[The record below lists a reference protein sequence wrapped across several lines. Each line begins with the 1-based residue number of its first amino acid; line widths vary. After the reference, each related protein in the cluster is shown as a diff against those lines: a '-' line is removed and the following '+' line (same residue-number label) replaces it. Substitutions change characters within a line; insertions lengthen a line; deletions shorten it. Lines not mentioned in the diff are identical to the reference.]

1 MSDSESELEFDGYQ
15 LHDAAEKGD
24 VEQIYSLL
32 VPHNKGE
39 RGGGGDEAP
48 GSENEGGIEGDKAPD
63 SVEEGK
69 QDELSPQNEEMK
81 VDKTREDSG
90 DDDEDFNPYEMIP
103 DIDGRDRDG
112 ATPLHVAL
120 YNFELS
126 AVTTLLDLGANGG
139 KKWEGSTP
147 AHLAICLGGV
157 AKDEDFALSVLKA
170 ILLHQN
176 AEGLDLTSSKDD
188 RGQTLLHVAATFGF
202 CSCLRFLL
210 DVPQVKDLV
219 NMRERGGLRPLHMSA
234 VNGHVVVTKLLL
246 EAGAEVNMV
255 SALGATPLHMA
266 SMRGQWDVARELL
279 RASSDS
285 SALDKRGLTPGQYV
299 AKFGLK
305 PPGDVIQ
312 LLGLSN
318 GEANSVSDDDKPL
331 QFSTRVYHHK
341 ICVRHHSCPP
351 ILRLGPNPPPEN
363 VNRLHTLLDEKK
375 GVLRSPEF
383 DALQWDENAPLAAMA
398 DVLRVHE
405 YSYVSHIQSICKR
418 LKKESLSYGMMGDC
432 GAVPEVGLITYLDGD
447 TGISSDSFEAALRAA
462 GAVCRAVDDVCSG
475 AVKNAFCAVRPP
487 GHHAGVRGL
496 VKGNN
501 ESTGSHGF
509 CLLNN
514 VAIGAAY
521 AR

>member
-1 MSDSESELEFDGYQ
+1 MSSIESELDFGGYQ
-15 LHDAAEKGD
+15 LHDAAEEGD

-32 VPHNKGE
+32 VPHKKGG
-39 RGGGGDEAP
+39 RGGGGGEAP
-48 GSENEGGIEGDKAPD
+48 GSENEGGIQGDEASD
-63 SVEEGK
+63 SVGEEK
-69 QDELSPQNEEMK
+69 QDELNRQDEEMK
-81 VDKTREDSG
+81 VDKTGEDSG

-103 DIDGRDRDG
+103 DIDGRDRNG

-120 YNFELS
+120 HNFKLN
-126 AVTTLLDLGANGG
+126 AVTTLLDLGANGS

-147 AHLAICLGGV
+147 AHLAICLGDI
-157 AKDEDFALSVLKA
+157 AKDEDFALSVLRA

-176 AEGLDLTSSKDD
+176 AEGLDLACSKDD

-210 DVPQVKDLV
+210 DLPQVKDLV
-219 NMRERGGLRPLHMSA
+219 NMRERGGLRPLHMST
-234 VNGHVVVTKLLL
+234 VNGHVVATKLLL
-246 EAGAEVNMV
+246 EAGAEINMV

-279 RASSDS
+279 RASADT

-299 AKFGLK
+299 AKFGWK

-318 GEANSVSDDDKPL
+318 GEADSISDDSPL
-331 QFSTRVYHHK
+331 QFRTRVYHHK
-341 ICVRHHSCPP
+341 VFARHHSCPS
-351 ILRLGPNPPPEN
+351 IFRLGPSPPPEN
-363 VNRLHTLLDEKK
+363 INRLHTLLDERK

-383 DALQWDENAPLAAMA
+383 DALQWDENAPIAAMA

-418 LKKESLSYGMMGDC
+418 LKKESRSYGMMGDS
-432 GAVPEVGLITYLDGD
+432 GAAPDVGPIMYLDGD

-475 AVKNAFCAVRPP
+475 TVKNAFCAVRPP

-496 VKGNN
+496 VKSNN
-501 ESTGSHGF
+501 KSTGSHGF
-509 CLLNN
+509 CILNS